1 MTWHPAAVR
10 RCHFARAAALAAALA
25 AGTAVDL
32 LAAGIT
38 GYTSLSWTTRD
49 GVFPGPFR
57 AITQDSDGYIWLGIS
72 VDLVRFDGV
81 RFVRWSELSDEPLRN
96 GGVITS
102 LCATRDRSLWIGH
115 SPSGV
120 TRLHDNV
127 ATDYTDKDGLPGGRV
142 LGLVE
147 DSNGDVWV
155 GSRGGLARFEHGR
168 WRRVGMSEG
177 LPDEDT
183 LLSLFLDKHG
193 TMFVA
198 TSSGIF
204 ALSSGRRQ
212 FDRVATPPDGV
223 RGLSEDLSGV
233 LWITDSVKGYRRLD
247 ARTPSAP
254 GSKPSP
260 AIVGFRLMHDRADN
274 LWVATQGQGLFRVR
288 PDRES
293 VEQMTKNDG
302 LTSDVVLS
310 LFEDRQ
316 RNVWVGTENGL
327 VRLRETKGI
336 TKADIAASG
345 GHEVTSTTDG
355 SVWIGTTDGL
365 YRFSRQ
371 GKQLYR
377 TGDGLPDNEITAL
390 PIGPVDSLVV
400 ATARGIARF
409 EDGRFLPVRFPQEPS
424 TRSADAIAADRSGG
438 LWVCDPER
446 GLLRVAGER
455 VMSHGQ
461 FSGVRDKPC
470 LSLYADPD
478 GRVFIGFKDGTAAKF
493 EGDQFTEYTTKDG
506 LPGGSVALISRDSH
520 GVVWL
525 STTKG
530 LAVFAND
537 HFIRFAQDG
546 LPAAGVSAALED
558 ESGDMWFGF
567 VSGIVRVAR
576 DDVAELLRTRASQI
590 KYDVYDTSDGVGG
603 QPLFRGFPGAARASD
618 GRLWFVTTTG
628 VSIVDPRQLP
638 ADRPPPPVRVESV
651 TVNGR
656 ETEPA
661 LDASLPPLTSE
672 LRIDYTALSFASPQ
686 KTRFRYRLQGF
697 DRDWVEVGARRQAIY
712 TNLPPGRYRFSV
724 LANDGGR
731 EWAATSS
738 DWTFSIM
745 PRFYQTTWFLFL
757 CASAVVSAVWLA
769 WRRRLR
775 HVHLQFSLVSAER
788 TRMAREIHDTLLQSL
803 VGVAL
808 KFDVIAQ
815 GIERSP
821 DAAKQQLHALRD
833 DVQLYIREA
842 RQSIWDLRSPAL
854 QSSDLVNALRET
866 CETLGGQ
873 NGSRCELQIAGTPR
887 RAGLR
892 TEEQILRIAR
902 EAVMNAVRHAHA
914 TRIVVNIRF
923 AASSITLT
931 VSDDGCGFE
940 VGVRQAPAGGH
951 WGLLDM
957 RERASESGGRL
968 SVESR
973 PGRGT
978 RVEAVLPLPSAALW
992 QRAEIQ

>member
-1 MTWHPAAVR
+1 MTRLPASIR
-10 RCHFARAAALAAALA
+10 RCHVARAAALAAALA

-32 LAAGIT
+32 CAAGIT

-81 RFVRWSELSDEPLRN
+81 RFVRWSELSDETLRN

-102 LCATRDRSLWIGH
+102 LLATRDRSLWIGH

-147 DSNGDVWV
+147 DSNGVVWV
-155 GSRGGLARFEHGR
+155 GSRGGLARFEYGR
-168 WRRVGMSEG
+168 WQRVGMSEG

-183 LLSLFLDKHG
+183 LVSLFLDKHG

-204 ALSSGRRQ
+204 ALSSDKRR

-247 ARTPSAP
+247 AQLPSAG
-254 GSKPSP
+254 GSKPSS
-260 AIVGFRLMHDRADN
+260 AIVGLRIMHDRADN
-274 LWVATQGQGLFRVR
+274 LWVATQGQGLFLVR

-293 VEQMTKNDG
+293 VEHMTKTDG

-316 RNVWVGTENGL
+316 GNVWVGTENGL

-336 TKADIAASG
+336 TKADITASG
-345 GHEVTSTTDG
+345 GHEVTSTADG

-365 YRFSRQ
+365 YRFSNQDRR
-371 GKQLYR
+371 LYR
-377 TGDGLPDNEITAL
+377 TVDGLPDNEITAL
-390 PIGPVDSLVV
+390 PVGPVDSLVV
-400 ATARGIARF
+400 ATARGLARF
-409 EDGRFLPVRFPQEPS
+409 EDGRFVRMHLSPE
-424 TRSADAIAADRSGG
+424 TAARSADAIAVDRSGTMF
-438 LWVCDPER
+438 LCDPER
-446 GLLRVAGER
+446 GLLRVVGGQAISLHER
-455 VMSHGQ
+455 T
-461 FSGVRDKPC
+461 C
-470 LSLYADPD
+470 LSLFADPD
-478 GRVFIGFKDGTAAKF
+478 GRLFVGFKDGTAAKL
-493 EGDQFTEYTTKDG
+493 EHDRFTEYTTKDG
-506 LPGGSVALISRDSH
+506 LPGGSVALISKDSR

-530 LAVFAND
+530 LAAFEND
-537 HFIRFAQDG
+537 RFVRFDQDG
-546 LPAAGVSAALED
+546 LQAAGVSGALDD
-558 ESGDMWFGF
+558 EFGDMWFSF
-567 VSGIVRVAR
+567 VSGIVHVSRA
-576 DDVAELLRTRASQI
+576 DINELLDKKVPQV
-590 KYDVYDTSDGVGG
+590 KYDLFDMSDGLSG
-603 QPLFRGFPGAARASD
+603 QPLFRGAPGATRAAD

-628 VSIVDPRQLP
+628 VSIVDPRQLRK
-638 ADRPPPPVRVESV
+638 DRPPPPVRVESV
-651 TVNGR
+651 TVNGK
-656 ETEPA
+656 ETDPTV
-661 LDASLPPLTSE
+661 DASLPPLTSE

-757 CASAVVSAVWLA
+757 CASAAVSAVWLA

-821 DAAKQQLHALRD
+821 DAASQQLRTLRD

-842 RQSIWDLRSPAL
+842 RQSIWDLRSPTL

-866 CETLGGQ
+866 CESLGQ
-873 NGSRCELQIAGTPR
+873 NGSRCELQVAGTPR

-914 TRIVVNIRF
+914 TKIVVNIRF
-923 AASSITLT
+923 AASSITLI

-940 VGVRQAPAGGH
+940 AGVRHAPAEGH

-957 RERASESGGRL
+957 RERASESGGHL

-978 RVEAVLPLPSAALW
+978 RVEAVLPLPSAAFW
-992 QRAEIQ
+992 QRAELQ